1 MRCVPAP
8 KNRDV
13 AVRHARPL
21 IALGI
26 LLFHSDFAEAFD
38 LSEKLK
44 DRIESICQSANKTNS
59 ATPTLD
65 QSVQQSCKV
74 GLRLADELVKNE
86 KGNARVLTFVKLA
99 EYHRETKTSAQR
111 LQIVK
116 ANAGA
121 VAFYSGI
128 VLAIEEYYKR
138 NSRIVSALAEF
149 LGMDARITSE
159 QRLLVDLFVV
169 SEADSIIQITAWMET
184 KQGEVRPGLSFEKK
198 DVTKIV
204 PRPTNKRVEL
214 ELRNVEPGRW
224 DLIVRSPDNEK
235 LLSSSRPEVLLW
247 IYKLYERLGNHSI
260 RLSLDAGVR
269 DEVFG
274 DANPCGAARLSW
286 YASPNYV
293 IKNDNIR
300 AMPDPKAERIGGV
313 QVGDLYYPVM
323 LEADGRPQFQDRGG
337 YRCSYIERI
346 SGYGWL
352 WKKSLSL
359 DANEAHDDAR

>member
-1 MRCVPAP
+1 MV
-8 KNRDV
+8 N
-13 AVRHARPL
+13 
-21 IALGI
+21 
-26 LLFHSDFAEAFD
+26 
-38 LSEKLK
+38 
-44 DRIESICQSANKTNS
+44 
-59 ATPTLD
+59 
-65 QSVQQSCKV
+65 
-74 GLRLADELVKNE
+74 
-86 KGNARVLTFVKLA
+86 
-99 EYHRETKTSAQR
+99 
-111 LQIVK
+111 
-116 ANAGA
+116 
-121 VAFYSGI
+121 
-128 VLAIEEYYKR
+128 
-138 NSRIVSALAEF
+138 
-149 LGMDARITSE
+149 
-159 QRLLVDLFVV
+159 
-169 SEADSIIQITAWMET
+169 EADSIIQITTWMET
-184 KQGEVRPGLSFEKK
+184 KQGEGKTWPLFRKK

-214 ELRNVEPGRW
+214 ELRNVEPARW

-274 DANPCGAARLSW
+274 DANRCGAARLSW

-323 LEADGRPQFQDRGG
+323 LEADGRLQFQDRGG

-359 DANEAHDDAR
+359 DANEAHDDVRKKMILLAAVVGCCGAMIDNSIAQTSN